1 MNTQR
6 NVASF
11 LIRFVQDL
19 WQDALGEPHVQW
31 RGHINHVQAD
41 KELSFT
47 DFSDA
52 VKFIQGQLSELT
64 VNAIPEGSQM
74 DPEQVLR
81 ESYRLWEQF
90 AATYSGFMF
99 NMMEQT
105 LQSSRDFRDQ
115 MERAVEQVVVG
126 KNDSSRE
133 VPEQVNE
140 LLERLRQQVQ
150 ELSEKVEALEKSRRP

>member
-1 MNTQR
+1 MNTHR
-6 NVASF
+6 DVASF

-19 WQDALGEPHVQW
+19 WQDAQGEPHVQW

-47 DFSDA
+47 DFGEA

-64 VNAIPEGSQM
+64 VNAIPEDSQM

-81 ESYRLWEQF
+81 ESYRLWDQF
-90 AATYSGFMF
+90 AATYSGLMF

-105 LQSSRDFRDQ
+105 LQSSRAFREQ
-115 MERAVEQVVVG
+115 MERAVEQAAVG
-126 KNDSSRE
+126 QADSSQAT
-133 VPEQVNE
+133 PERVNE
-140 LLERLRQQVQ
+140 LLQQLGQQVQ
-150 ELSEKVEALEKSRRP
+150 DLAAKVEALEADRGI

>member
-19 WQDALGEPHVQW
+19 WQDAQGDPHVQW
-31 RGHINHVQAD
+31 RGYINHVQAD

-47 DFSDA
+47 DFSEA
-52 VKFIQGQLSELT
+52 LNFIQGQLSELT

-74 DPEQVLR
+74 EPEQVLR
-81 ESYRLWEQF
+81 ESFRLWEQF
-90 AATYSGFMF
+90 AATYSGLMF

-105 LQSSRDFRDQ
+105 LQSSRAFRDQ
-115 MERAVEQVVVG
+115 MERAVEQAVVG
-126 KNDSSRE
+126 RGDSSTE
-133 VPEQVNE
+133 IPEKVDE
-140 LLERLRQQVQ
+140 LVKRLEQQVQ
-150 ELSEKVEALEKSRRP
+150 ELAEKVEALEESRRS